1 MPDWPTRPPRQ
12 RHDAAASAV
21 PIVRDLYQAAA
32 DVGLSDDDIA
42 LIARA
47 YR

>member
-1 MPDWPTRPPRQ
+1 MPRGQPRGHAKGSTRLRLGP
-12 RHDAAASAV
+12 AT
-21 PIVRDLYQAAA
+21 RDLYQAAA

-42 LIARA
+42 CVAGL